1 MEDKY
6 RTLAAQIDNIYREN
20 ETVNMNM
27 VAKLIQDTV
36 SQEPYSKYMRAADE
50 AWSWFVNQRSE
61 KFPLEG
67 LAEAIKAEIE
77 RQEPLVPGVRY
88 RNTEA
93 NRQRIPMYNSVST
106 VDVVYEFENNPYI
119 GYYIACESEGRGWHK
134 FCRVVEAPADEP
146 TWFSLIPDGKVQD
159 E

>member
-1 MEDKY
+1 MRNVMEDKY

-20 ETVNMNM
+20 ETVDMNM

-36 SQEPYSKYMRAADE
+36 LPEPYSKYMRAADE

-77 RQEPLVPGVRY
+77 RPEPLVPGVLY
-88 RNTEA
+88 KNTPE
-93 NRQRIPMYNSVST
+93 NRIRINTDYPVI
-106 VDVVYEFENNPYI
+106 I
-119 GYYIACESEGRGWHK
+119 GKSNERGLAYWLPGVNMWK
-134 FCRVVEAPADEP
+134 TKTEIYGKDYPN
-146 TWFSLIPDGKVQD
+146 WFALIPDGEVQD